1 MRSLVA
7 SIALVCAA
15 QLAAPPPSQA
25 GSPGPAPREVLV
37 HDCASGDGTCTTSDN
52 EASCSDSSNP
62 CTCDISATPCPP
74 INVVAEP
81 ITADLTLSATD
92 NPACDNDPF
101 AACGGTIDACTTNAG
116 SMSTLSVAISGRFK
130 RGDGLRG
137 RGGRPFSVSLT
148 SGICDLGIHACSST
162 DPTTVLCTNNGER
175 LTESLLA
182 TTFGRDIAWQ
192 PLPAS
197 LASALA
203 STLRITT
210 GTPYVSNVLAR
221 TVDHDGTADASAT
234 VVRFSV
240 QIEFVQ

>member
-1 MRSLVA
+1 
-7 SIALVCAA
+7 
-15 QLAAPPPSQA
+15 
-25 GSPGPAPREVLV
+25 
-37 HDCASGDGTCTTSDN
+37 
-52 EASCSDSSNP
+52 
-62 CTCDISATPCPP
+62 
-74 INVVAEP
+74 
-81 ITADLTLSATD
+81 
-92 NPACDNDPF
+92 
-101 AACGGTIDACTTNAG
+101 
-116 SMSTLSVAISGRFK
+116 MSTLGILIRGRFR
-130 RGDGLRG
+130 RGDGPNG

-162 DPTTVLCTNNGER
+162 DPNTLLCTNNGER

-192 PLPAS
+192 PLPSA
-197 LASALA
+197 LATALA

-234 VVRFSV
+234 VGRFSV

>member
-1 MRSLVA
+1 MSDPPAVRTYVVAWIGLVA
-7 SIALVCAA
+7 
-15 QLAAPPPSQA
+15 
-25 GSPGPAPREVLV
+25 
-37 HDCASGDGTCTTSDN
+37 
-52 EASCSDSSNP
+52 
-62 CTCDISATPCPP
+62 
-74 INVVAEP
+74 
-81 ITADLTLSATD
+81 
-92 NPACDNDPF
+92 
-101 AACGGTIDACTTNAG
+101 
-116 SMSTLSVAISGRFK
+116 
-130 RGDGLRG
+130 
-137 RGGRPFSVSLT
+137 
-148 SGICDLGIHACSST
+148 
-162 DPTTVLCTNNGER
+162 
-175 LTESLLA
+175 LLA